1 MQRRYQRGEV
11 SLLWAAVLVGVV
23 ALVCMGALF
32 SMRYERNF
40 FAEAWARFT
49 KSEVGKAVQQTQKVA
64 EGVTKPAGGIS
75 PSTDIRKCT
84 IDGKVVYSN
93 IECDVKNATTR
104 KVQLHDTQGIEAPK
118 VPQASA
124 SQSEGR
130 PALQDKVIEKAT
142 Q

>member
-1 MQRRYQRGEV
+1 MHRKYQRGAV
-11 SLLWAAVLVGVV
+11 SLLWAAVLVGLV

-40 FAEAWARFT
+40 FAEAWTRFT

-64 EGVTKPAGGIS
+64 EGVATPDGGIS
-75 PSTDIRKCT
+75 PSMGIRKCM
-84 IDGKVVYSN
+84 IDGNVVYSN

-118 VPQASA
+118 VPQASVP
-124 SQSEGR
+124 QSEGR
-130 PALQDKVIEKAT
+130 PALQDKIIEKAT

>member
-1 MQRRYQRGEV
+1 MQRKYQRGEV
-11 SLLWAAVLVGVV
+11 SLLWAAVVVGVV
-23 ALVCMGALF
+23 ALSCIGALF

-40 FAEAWARFT
+40 FAEAWTRFT

-64 EGVTKPAGGIS
+64 EGVAKPGSGI
-75 PSTDIRKCT
+75 STDIRQCT
-84 IDGKVVYSN
+84 INGKVVYSN
-93 IECDVKNATTR
+93 IECDAKNATTR

-124 SQSEGR
+124 SQSEGQ
-130 PALQDKVIEKAT
+130 PTLQDKKIEKAM

>member
-1 MQRRYQRGEV
+1 MQRKYQRGEV

-49 KSEVGKAVQQTQKVA
+49 KSEVGKAVQQTQQVA
-64 EGVTKPAGGIS
+64 ASVAKPDGGIS
-75 PSTDIRKCT
+75 ADIRKCT
-84 IDGKVVYSN
+84 INGKVVYSN
-93 IECDVKNATTR
+93 IECDAKNATTH

-124 SQSEGR
+124 SQSGGQ
-130 PALQDKVIEKAT
+130 PTLQDKMIDKAM